1 LKSYKFL
8 DILLFAVVFCRMHKR
23 TVWVSFV
30 PDGLISFYV
39 LEAEVADNWPLRH
52 LNQ

>member
-1 LKSYKFL
+1 MKSYKFL

-30 PDGLISFYV
+30 LAGLTSFHV
-39 LEAEVADNWPLRH
+39 LEAEVAKNWPLRH